1 MTIIDPI
8 IDAFLSDAL
17 DLLADRVRVLNLDGT
32 DGDEGRVY
40 GIGEALAEV
49 LELAESGRLSSGV
62 LGLFEIETV
71 LSEMTFEF
79 DSSPVI
85 SGDLGWNSYGDRRHQ
100 DWVDGISSGVS
111 RLHLVVFEVIDDIRS
126 ELDDDDPRAMA
137 MDDLEIVRS
146 ERLRRVGEEK
156 RAAAIDIIDLPANE
170 GRIARLLRGKGR
182 TKERKL
188 GPDFYRQKSVLLID
202 EKESRW
208 DWALELAAEIDNLEK
223 TIGTEARLVLS
234 ATENEEND
242 MASNY
247 RIEKEENGWATIR
260 KTDGE
265 VMDIAPTRE
274 EARKAKRELDSSP
287 VVIQKASPTK
297 GFSIPAPTPGHPME
311 TENEKKVDTTKRP
324 SRFEV
329 MFPLLKN
336 GATKTELIEACIEA
350 DRTAGVE
357 GRSKPDGTVH
367 GFLCHLRH
375 GRVKSF
381 PGSWDTFVSTNES
394 GETVYQ
400 IRKHKGEGLGEKVVR
415 G

>member
-1 MTIIDPI
+1 MTTINRFFEFVAERMDNGTEGQVFGLT
-8 IDAFLSDAL
+8 DVLHEVASMKSD
-17 DLLADRVRVLNLDGT
+17 
-32 DGDEGRVY
+32 
-40 GIGEALAEV
+40 
-49 LELAESGRLSSGV
+49 GRLSDGIV
-62 LGLFEIETV
+62 GLFQV
-71 LSEMTFEF
+71 KHLVSEMEREF
-79 DSSPVI
+79 HPNPSF
-85 SGDLGWNSYGDRRHQ
+85 SGDIGWNSYGDTRNS
-100 DWVDGISSGVS
+100 DWVEEVWSGVS
-111 RLHLVVFEVIDDIRS
+111 MTFLDISEVIDDVLN
-126 ELDDDDPRAMA
+126 ETDDPEVLQAIMTLDRIWKMT
-137 MDDLEIVRS
+137 M
-146 ERLRRVGEEK
+146 ERKVEEV
-156 RAAAIDIIDLPANE
+156 RAAAIDIIDLPAE
-170 GRIARLLRGKGR
+170 DDRIRLLEKGLGR
-182 TKERKL
+182 KKEQHL
-188 GPDFYRQKSVLLID
+188 GPDFYRQKKGLLID

-208 DWALELAAEIDNLEK
+208 DWALELAAEIDNLDRTLGEK
-223 TIGTEARLVLS
+223 ARRVLS

-287 VVIQKASPTK
+287 VVIQEASPTK